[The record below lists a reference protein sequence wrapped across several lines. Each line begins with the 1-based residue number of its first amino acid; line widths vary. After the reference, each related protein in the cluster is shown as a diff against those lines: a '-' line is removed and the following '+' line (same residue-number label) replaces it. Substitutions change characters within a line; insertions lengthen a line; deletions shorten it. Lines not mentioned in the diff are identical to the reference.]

1 MSIED
6 QLSSSFQVLT
16 PLENAFYTNMNNQG
30 QPQMLDRIISILNDR
45 LDDAQQYKD
54 LFNRNPMQ
62 PMVFDI
68 LREIKQKNGLNMR
81 QISND
86 DESYKQELARLDTM
100 LLAERIIDRY
110 PNDLP
115 TNNPIE
121 IEHPEYEEKLN
132 RIRHFYHS
140 ELQRFDKNSND
151 FCTHVLTLLH
161 EQSQIRPIT
170 SEEISHMLAIV
181 RKKLCLIQIQLKQ
194 NTCEAVMNLRT
205 RFLDARRKRRNFD
218 KTTQKILNEYF
229 YSHLSNPYPSE
240 QVKEELARKCGVTIS
255 QVNNWFGNKRGRYKK
270 NMLKNE

>member
-1 MSIED
+1 
-6 QLSSSFQVLT
+6 
-16 PLENAFYTNMNNQG
+16 
-30 QPQMLDRIISILNDR
+30 
-45 LDDAQQYKD
+45 
-54 LFNRNPMQ
+54 
-62 PMVFDI
+62 
-68 LREIKQKNGLNMR
+68 MR
-81 QISND
+81 QISNED
-86 DESYKQELARLDTM
+86 DSYKQELARLDTM

-115 TNNPIE
+115 TNNSIE

-140 ELQRFDKNSND
+140 ELTRFDKNSND

-161 EQSQIRPIT
+161 EQSQTRPIT
-170 SEEISHMLAIV
+170 SEEISHMLSIV

-205 RFLDARRKRRNFD
+205 RFLDARLVEQKQRKYKKMKFYFFRRKRRNFD

-240 QVKEELARKCGVTIS
+240 QVKEDLARKCGVTIS
-255 QVNNWFGNKRGRYKK
+255 QVKITFFNTFYK
-270 NMLKNE
+270 LEFIFR